1 MHAHIC
7 KMKRFADFSNFTKG
21 LGYKRMSIYG
31 SACAY
36 MRIQGLRDTNFKQSL
51 LQAHAPICEYITHH
65 HILAH
70 VLLSEGI
77 RYIEKNI

>member
-1 MHAHIC
+1 M
-7 KMKRFADFSNFTKG
+7 R
-21 LGYKRMSIYG
+21 IYAKLNVLQIFLILQKDSDI
-31 SACAY
+31 SACPY
-36 MRIQGLRDTNFKQSL
+36 MRVHVPICESKGCGTLNFKQSL